1 MPRLHLARMMHPI
14 AIGENTQR
22 SNTMKFASFF
32 DSCRRNTRVRKVL
45 IGGAAASLLGIGALA
60 AHAEPGS
67 LMHAHMG
74 GHHRGSGFA
83 GDPAEMADHMLVR
96 IDHMLSRIG
105 ASEDQKT
112 RIKAIAKSAVTDLA
126 PLRKQQWDLRKQMHD
141 AFAAPTIDKAK
152 LAELHKQQTQLFEKT
167 SARMHEAMIAGAEI
181 LTPEQ
186 RKAMAERMGR
196 RGMRGM
202 GPQS

>member
-1 MPRLHLARMMHPI
+1 M
-14 AIGENTQR
+14 TF
-22 SNTMKFASFF
+22 SNFF

-67 LMHAHMG
+67 LMQAHMG
-74 GHHRGSGFA
+74 GHHRGHGFA
-83 GDPAEMADHMLVR
+83 GDPAEMADHMLLR
-96 IDHMLSRIG
+96 IDRMLSKIG
-105 ASEDQKT
+105 ASDDQKT
-112 RIKAIAKSAVTDLA
+112 GIKAIAKSAITDLA
-126 PLRKQQWDLRKQMHD
+126 PLRKQQWELRTQMRD
-141 AFAAPTIDKAK
+141 ALTAATIDKAK
-152 LAELHKQQTQLFEKT
+152 LAELHTQQTQLFDKT
-167 SARMHEAMIAGAEI
+167 SARMQEAMIAAAEL

>member
-1 MPRLHLARMMHPI
+1 
-14 AIGENTQR
+14 
-22 SNTMKFASFF
+22 MKFANFF

-60 AHAEPGS
+60 AHAEPGG
-67 LMHAHMG
+67 MMRAHMG
-74 GHHRGSGFA
+74 GHCGHGFV
-83 GDPAEMADHMLVR
+83 GDPAEMSDHMLVR
-96 IDHMLSRIG
+96 IDHMLSKIG
-105 ASEDQKT
+105 ASDDQKT
-112 RIKAIAKSAVTDLA
+112 RIKAIAKSAMADLA
-126 PLRKQQWDLRKQMHD
+126 PLHKQQADLRKQMHD
-141 AFAAPTIDKAK
+141 AMTAATIDKAR
-152 LAELHKQQTQLFEKT
+152 LADLHAQQTQLFDKT

-186 RKAMAERMGR
+186 RKAMVERMGR